1 MSKNPIKNTHTALIC
16 HFLIGPPGSGKSTL
30 AKEIANLGN
39 YRIIST
45 DHIRKVLYG
54 HESIQGNWSEIEA
67 EVLSQISQG
76 IASNQPIIYDA
87 TNAKRPWRMALLNQL
102 TIELNSQPLLWMA
115 WHLCT
120 PLKTCR
126 EWNRKRSRQVP
137 EYVIESMF
145 KSLQN
150 FPPLT
155 AEGFAA
161 VNQVK
166 GTVDGFDISKIQK
179 KIKGLPRTLTN
190 RTNRTHHS
198 QITLHPYS
206 SLLDFDRLLHL
217 IALIIRYPNIGTLH
231 STDPTEIE
239 RVLGTVPEF
248 ATPLEEVC
256 ALMAKLNGEI
266 YADRNAIATDLQ
278 WLQDNGL
285 INSNDHNRL
294 LAEVGNR
301 EQGIGNSGQEL
312 REKLSEKYFCKRS
325 NGELQIPIVKNP
337 HLLTHAYSDLEPFQ
351 RLIKTIRFILHHP
364 FLPKS
369 ENSSLKTLTNALQED
384 GVIIGNGIDTLRKD
398 IEKILKPYKL
408 LRNFPLKQGYFAGTG
423 IFSTQE
429 LGKVFAVLQSQAKS
443 LDDPMALST
452 YEMFQQRMTQSKLD
466 HPSTYPVRAIR
477 NRCIVDTDSLQ
488 ASALL
493 NHLDKL
499 ENAIAQG
506 ELLELNRI
514 KGGGRFAGDH
524 DRFFQAWPL
533 QIVFYNHAWYLAF
546 QHHGGNQDKLFRFE
560 RLDRLFLGRAL
571 GQTRD
576 MKQQWQSLQKLQKL
590 HQASAG
596 LFLGNSAREQQ
607 QLLSSNKSERSAVQV
622 TFELWFNDDM
632 FRFVSE
638 GTKRFQHIKMSPP
651 LTANTSFSK
660 SLFSLPQTKDPN
672 FPNRFQAILPKWAL
686 DDIDFLRWII
696 GFGGQVKVVQ
706 PQELVD
712 KIHKIGADICRVYQE

>member
-1 MSKNPIKNTHTALIC
+1 MSKNPLKNTHTPLIC

-30 AKEIANLGN
+30 AKEIAKLGN

-45 DHIRKVLYG
+45 DQIRETLYG
-54 HESIQGNWSEIEA
+54 HQSIQGNWSEIET

-76 IASNQPIIYDA
+76 IASNQGIIYDA
-87 TNAKRPWRMALLNQL
+87 TNAKRPWRIALLNQL

-120 PLKTCR
+120 PLETCQ

-137 EYVIESMF
+137 DYVIESMF

-166 GTVDGFDISKIQK
+166 GTVGSFDISKIQK

-239 RVLGTVPEF
+239 RVLGTVPDF
-248 ATPLEEVC
+248 ATPLQEVC
-256 ALMAKLNGEI
+256 ALMAKLKGEI
-266 YADRNAIATDLQ
+266 YGDRDAIATDLQ

-285 INSNDHNRL
+285 INSNDHN
-294 LAEVGNR
+294 
-301 EQGIGNSGQEL
+301 
-312 REKLSEKYFCKRS
+312 
-325 NGELQIPIVKNP
+325 GELILPIVQNP
-337 HLLTHAYSDLEPFQ
+337 HLLTHAYSDIEPFQ
-351 RLIKTIRFILHHP
+351 RLLKTIRFILHHP

-369 ENSSLKTLTNALQED
+369 GNSSLKTLTNALQENR
-384 GVIIGNGIDTLRKD
+384 VIIGNGIDTLRKD
-398 IEKILKPYKL
+398 IEKILKPYKI

-423 IFSTQE
+423 IFSRQE

-452 YEMFQQRMTQSKLD
+452 YEMFQQRMTHSKLD
-466 HPSTYPVRAIR
+466 PPSTYPVRAIR
-477 NRCIVDTDSLQ
+477 NRCIVDADSLQ
-488 ASALL
+488 DSALL

-524 DRFFQAWPL
+524 DGFFQAWPL

-546 QHHGGNQDKLFRFE
+546 QHHGGNQDKLFRFG
-560 RLDRLFLGRAL
+560 RLDRLFIGRAL

-576 MKQQWQSLQKLQKL
+576 MKQQWQSLEKLEKL

-596 LFLGNSAREQQ
+596 LFLGNSASQQQ
-607 QLLSSNKSERSAVQV
+607 QLLSSNKSEQSAVQV
-622 TFELWFNDDM
+622 TVELWFNDHM

-638 GTKRFQHIKMSPP
+638 GTKRFKHIKMSPP
-651 LTANTSFSK
+651 LTGKSSFSK
-660 SLFSLPQTKDPN
+660 SLFSLPKTKDPN
-672 FPNRFQAILPKWAL
+672 FPNRFQVILPKWAL
-686 DDIDFLRWII
+686 EDVDFFPWII
-696 GFGGQVKVVQ
+696 GFGGQVKVIQ

-712 KIHKIGADICRVYQE
+712 KVKKIGAEICRVYQD